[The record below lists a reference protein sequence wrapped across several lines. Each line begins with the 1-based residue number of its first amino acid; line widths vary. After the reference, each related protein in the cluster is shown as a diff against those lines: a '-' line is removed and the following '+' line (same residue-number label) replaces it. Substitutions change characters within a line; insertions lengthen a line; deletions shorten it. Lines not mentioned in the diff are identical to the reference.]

1 MAATDPDSAS
11 RRRLPKGQ
19 TTGLSGHALEEH
31 LDEEIALARRE
42 GTSLSCLLVAIE
54 DFEELERRGGSKLS
68 TDALDCVEAVL
79 CGELRRSDRIG
90 RPSHGELLVVLPGAD
105 GPGGEI
111 VAKRVLDRLRAVRV
125 EADGVR
131 HRVRI
136 SVALA
141 TWRAD
146 LTGEGLLAQT
156 RTAAT
161 MFSGNGASP
170 PFPLPGP
177 G

>member
-11 RRRLPKGQ
+11 RRRLPKGK
-19 TTGLSGHALEEH
+19 TAGLSGQALQEH

-68 TDALDCVEAVL
+68 TDALDRVEAVL
-79 CGELRRSDRIG
+79 CRALRRSDRIG

-105 GPGGEI
+105 GPRGEI

-131 HRVRI
+131 HPVRI

-146 LTGEGLLAQT
+146 LTGEDLLAQT

-177 G
+177 R